1 MDRVARLSIVL
12 VVFANL
18 AGSAAAEP
26 VDADRLLKLGFPDRD
41 YTRSPIKLVIAGHQ
55 CVLAA
60 STLEF
65 DKDGGATLTDAAVV
79 RVTIVSD
86 REVVEV
92 AEGKSA
98 KVTFDPPVKKAEEL
112 GKSKIVAIE
121 TSDGRVIRL
130 K

>member
-1 MDRVARLSIVL
+1 M
-12 VVFANL
+12 
-18 AGSAAAEP
+18 
-26 VDADRLLKLGFPDRD
+26 
-41 YTRSPIKLVIAGHQ
+41 AGHQ
-55 CVLAA
+55 RRHLLGVLEVHLA
-60 STLEF
+60 
-65 DKDGGATLTDAAVV
+65 
-79 RVTIVSD
+79 R
-86 REVVEV
+86 REAEALGVVEV